1 MVSDFPNPFRG
12 IRFEVTAT
20 RLFFFSKPN
29 CLWILIELGRAEGW
43 WKDKIESVYAAVSL
57 QAQAV
62 FNKFLTMS
70 FGSVQRFGSTT
81 SLAMEYAH

>member
-1 MVSDFPNPFRG
+1 VVSDFSNPFRG

-20 RLFFFSKPN
+20 RLCFFSKPN
-29 CLWILIELGRAEGW
+29 RLWILIELGRAEGGW
-43 WKDKIESVYAAVSL
+43 EDKIESLYAAVSL

-70 FGSVQRFGSTT
+70 FASVQRFGSRS